1 MAKAITIEA
10 SPNGFTFVRI
20 TFSGFAAENDVAKD
34 GVWVA
39 GMSDIV
45 IKTDGV
51 TSAIKVSGETVFL
64 ATETDSDIEVNGTPF
79 HDLTVPSVIY
89 FAL

>member
-10 SPNGFTFVRI
+10 SLNGFNFVRI

-64 ATETDSDIEVNGTPF
+64 ATETDSNIEVNGTPF
-79 HDLTVPSVIY
+79 DDLTVPSKSY
-89 FAL
+89 FVL